1 MRSRAVLLGSMLLLA
16 CSGGE
21 ADAPVVPDAAE
32 LTRSLIED
40 GPHQTVTLA
49 LGELGE
55 IEIEL
60 LPELA
65 PETVHNFLQL
75 AEAGFFT
82 GTTFHRVIPGFMV
95 QGGCPNTKNLDPR
108 DDGDGSPGYEIRDEF
123 SEMPHLR
130 GVVSMANDGS
140 RNAAGSQFFIVQ
152 EDSRHLDGRYSA
164 FGRVV
169 SGMEVVDAITK
180 LELDT
185 YGRYGPPNRPYPV
198 DARVSEVRL
207 REPREDGVQEHVA
220 TR

>member
-1 MRSRAVLLGSMLLLA
+1 
-16 CSGGE
+16 
-21 ADAPVVPDAAE
+21 
-32 LTRSLIED
+32 
-40 GPHQTVTLA
+40 
-49 LGELGE
+49 
-55 IEIEL
+55 
-60 LPELA
+60 
-65 PETVHNFLQL
+65 
-75 AEAGFFT
+75 
-82 GTTFHRVIPGFMV
+82 
-95 QGGCPNTKNLDPR
+95 
-108 DDGDGSPGYEIRDEF
+108 
-123 SEMPHLR
+123 MPHLR

-198 DARVSEVRL
+198 DARISEVRL